1 MDDCFNAD
9 TRKVGNCRFS
19 ICKEQAAGDC
29 KLCRTNL
36 ILNIDGCSCEEF
48 ESEYEASFFIRGN
61 TGQSNENFK
70 GSCFPHVN
78 HFRRTL
84 LYDSKVILG

>member
-1 MDDCFNAD
+1 MNDCFNAD

-19 ICKEQAAGDC
+19 ICKEQATGDC
-29 KLCRTNL
+29 SLCRTNL

-61 TGQSNENFK
+61 TGQSNENVK
-70 GSCFPHVN
+70 EN
-78 HFRRTL
+78 MIHFRRTL
-84 LYDSKVILG
+84 LYDS